1 MATSRRPEFALIRRV
16 RLQDRRTLLSSA
28 MPPTCNIDAKGK
40 LVRLIYGL
48 LMLSAGVLVAVLWA
62 LPAGGW
68 IAWFVVAI
76 LLASGVFGV
85 YEARTGWCAVR
96 AMGFRTRY

>member
-1 MATSRRPEFALIRRV
+1 
-16 RLQDRRTLLSSA
+16 

-40 LVRLIYGL
+40 LVRLIYGM
-48 LMLSAGVLVAVLWA
+48 LMLIAAALVIALWA

-68 IAWFVVAI
+68 VSWTVSGV
-76 LLASGVFGV
+76 LLASGVFGI
-85 YEARTGWCAVR
+85 YEARAGWCAVR